1 MAYDSAVLR
10 YFETNR
16 RFDQFRLASQSYCC
30 RESEKFAR
38 DILLQEC
45 SHGSGKCWRMRGRM
59 RSGGSVERGIGLTR
73 EKGF

>member
-38 DILLQEC
+38 DIL
-45 SHGSGKCWRMRGRM
+45 HAGMFAR
-59 RSGGSVERGIGLTR
+59 
-73 EKGF
+73 